1 MRYLNLLLV
10 FIPVTLAAR
19 YLNAG
24 DPWIFG
30 SACLAIIPLAIIIG
44 DATEQ
49 ISLYNGPKIGGL
61 LNATMGN
68 IPELFIGFFAVKA
81 GLYGLVM
88 ASMAG
93 SIIGNIMLVLGLS
106 ILSGGMLYSFQ
117 TFDRNIAR
125 SHFSLLCFAA
135 VSFVVPL

>member
-1 MRYLNLLLV
+1 
-10 FIPVTLAAR
+10 
-19 YLNAG
+19 
-24 DPWIFG
+24 
-30 SACLAIIPLAIIIG
+30 
-44 DATEQ
+44 
-49 ISLYNGPKIGGL
+49 
-61 LNATMGN
+61 
-68 IPELFIGFFAVKA
+68 
-81 GLYGLVM
+81 M

-135 VSFVVPL
+135 VSFVVPLAFQFTNDGEANVTRGLTVISFTMCLLMLLIYVLGLVFSFVTHQNLFLQHDSARNGTERNRNGV